1 MDTTPSVI
9 MNDVFKVDVQRWHS
23 SLPASELEAEFK
35 VADFNARALAT
46 LPRHGGAL
54 TVRGEGEGAHG
65 RRAGSGLSPSTSLSG
80 SKTARSVFEEEM
92 QGPKP
97 KKGGL
102 SHEAPILQSTLYSD
116 LV

>member
-1 MDTTPSVI
+1 

-35 VADFNARALAT
+35 VADFNGRALAT

-65 RRAGSGLSPSTSLSG
+65 RRAGSGLLSPSTSRSG

-92 QGPKP
+92 QGQKP

-102 SHEAPILQSTLYSD
+102 SQEASIL
-116 LV
+116 